1 MTDYHPLLQR
11 QIKKHLDPRLD
22 LNSLTQ
28 FLDSI
33 QSSYLAADDDRKNL
47 QRSLELSSKELLEK
61 NSELRAVFQAFPD
74 IFLRINDDG
83 LILDYKRSQ
92 TERFYLLPH
101 RLHGKRLPEIFD
113 GPLSQSFEQAL
124 IKVKEEKS
132 LQSLEYS
139 QAMNGRLHFYE
150 ARILPLLENQII
162 VIIRNITERKIA
174 EKALKE
180 SEQRYA
186 LVLRGANDGIW
197 DWDLKTNKIILSDQW
212 KMMLGLDDLDITQ
225 DPMEWFNRIHPDD
238 IQMVRREIDA
248 VIHQGESFLK
258 IEHRILHK
266 NQTYLWVLTRG
277 ISVQDD
283 QGTAYRLVG
292 SQTDITLRKA
302 AEDQLRHDA
311 LHDKLTGL
319 PNRTLFLDRVNRLI
333 SHSQRNPDYKFAIL
347 FIDLDRFKLVN
358 DSLGHEAGDQL
369 LIKFSQRLKTCLRA
383 SDTIARLAGDEFTV
397 LLDDIRDVRGA
408 LYFAERIQKELTSP
422 FKIFDQNIFITA
434 SVGIATNSPE
444 HTLAEAMIRDAD
456 TAMYRAKVK
465 GKGCHE
471 LFDKD
476 MQNRVI
482 AQINLEADLRRAI
495 NNKEFEIHYQPIICC
510 RSGRI
515 LCMEALLRWNHPSKG
530 MIPPLEFIPL
540 AEESGMILNIGQWV
554 LETVCQQN
562 KKWQEQKLPKVS
574 MAVNFSARQFQ
585 HQNLPEL
592 IKRTMQEFGS
602 PSLTLELEITESIAI
617 KDINFSVE
625 TLTKL
630 KKMGVQISLDDFG
643 VGYSSIHCLKLFPI
657 DSLKIERIF
666 IQELPHKKNN
676 ANIVSAIIALAHKL
690 GLKAVAEGV
699 ESKEQF
705 EFLKLEGC
713 DEAQGFYFSRPVPV
727 KQATEL
733 LLNKKSFG

>member
-92 TERFYLLPH
+92 TEGFYLLPH

-369 LIKFSQRLKTCLRA
+369 LIKFSKRLKTCLRA

-408 LYFAERIQKELTSP
+408 LYFAERIQKELTTP
-422 FKIFDQNIFITA
+422 FIILDQNIFITA
-434 SVGIATNSPE
+434 SVGIATNSQE
-444 HTLAEAMIRDAD
+444 HTLAEAIIRDAD

-465 GKGCHE
+465 GKACHE

-617 KDINFSVE
+617 KDANFSVE

-666 IQELPHKKNN
+666 IQDLPQNKSN
-676 ANIVSAIIALAHKL
+676 ADIVSAIIALAHKL
-690 GLKAVAEGV
+690 GLKTVAEGV

>member
-92 TERFYLLPH
+92 TEGFYLLPH

-369 LIKFSQRLKTCLRA
+369 LIKFSKRLKTCLRA

-408 LYFAERIQKELTSP
+408 LYFAERIQKELTTP
-422 FKIFDQNIFITA
+422 FIILDQNIFITA
-434 SVGIATNSPE
+434 SVGIATNSQE
-444 HTLAEAMIRDAD
+444 HTLAEAIIRDAD

-465 GKGCHE
+465 GKACHE

-617 KDINFSVE
+617 KDANFSVE

-666 IQELPHKKNN
+666 IQDLPQNKSN
-676 ANIVSAIIALAHKL
+676 ADIVSAIIALAHKL
-690 GLKAVAEGV
+690 GLKTVAEGV

-733 LLNKKSFG
+733 LLNKKSFS